1 MALADIQQ
9 RLAYIELE
17 KEQLSTLKQMLKDS
31 LENDIPYQEAYAEQK
46 DWAAKAK
53 KAKEAAYAA
62 ANADEIQEK
71 IAEHNEK
78 IKSMNELLSYDL
90 FQYYQENNTNEF
102 EDAEGNIRKFKVGAS
117 LVRGKASE
125 DDMPKSEQ

>member
-9 RLAYIELE
+9 RLTEIETE
-17 KEQLSTLKQMLKDS
+17 KEQVTTLKEMLKDS

-53 KAKEAAYAA
+53 KAKESAYAA

-71 IAEHNEK
+71 
-78 IKSMNELLSYDL
+78 KSLSTTKRL
-90 FQYYQENNTNEF
+90 
-102 EDAEGNIRKFKVGAS
+102 
-117 LVRGKASE
+117 KA
-125 DDMPKSEQ
+125 

>member
-1 MALADIQQ
+1 MALAEIQQ
-9 RLAYIELE
+9 RLTEIETE
-17 KEQLSTLKQMLKDS
+17 KEQVTTLKEMLKDS

-78 IKSMNELLSYDL
+78 IKSLNELLSYDL
-90 FQYYQENNTNEF
+90 FQFYQENNTNEF
-102 EDAEGNIRKFKVGAS
+102 EDANGNIRKFKVGAS
-117 LVRGKASE
+117 LVRGKGGDE
-125 DDMPKSEQ
+125 DLPKS

>member
-1 MALADIQQ
+1 MALEDIQQ
-9 RLAYIELE
+9 KLSDIELE
-17 KEQLSTLKQMLKDS
+17 KEQVNTLKQMLKDS

-71 IAEHNEK
+71 ISEHNEK
-78 IKSMNELLSYDL
+78 IKSLNELLSYDL

-102 EDAEGNIRKFKVGAS
+102 EDANGNIRKFKVGAT
-117 LVRGKASE
+117 LVRGKGGE
-125 DDMPKSEQ
+125 E

>member
-1 MALADIQQ
+1 MALSDIQQ
-9 RLAYIELE
+9 RLSDIEQE
-17 KEQLSTLKQMLKDS
+17 KEQVNTLKQMLKDA

-53 KAKEAAYAA
+53 KAKESAYAA

-78 IKSMNELLSYDL
+78 ITSMNELLSFDL

-102 EDAEGNIRKFKVGAS
+102 EDANGNIRKFKVGAT
-117 LVRGKASE
+117 LVRGKGSE
-125 DDMPKSEQ
+125 E

>member
-1 MALADIQQ
+1 MALEDIQS
-9 RLAYIELE
+9 RLTEIETE
-17 KEQLSTLKQMLKDS
+17 KEQVNTLKQMLKDA

-53 KAKEAAYAA
+53 KAKEAAYAT

-102 EDAEGNIRKFKVGAS
+102 EDANGNIRKFKVGAT
-117 LVRGKASE
+117 LVRGKGSD
-125 DDMPKSEQ
+125 DDMPRG